1 MIGLRAAVLAAML
14 MVARLAR
21 VVGAEPLAAS
31 PPVRPALPVLARGGD
46 AVAVIEGLFG
56 DASVTFS
63 VGLQNTG
70 PDPIEVVP
78 IFASAARVDKIDR
91 PAYQI
96 ATFAAPRTG
105 PATPI
110 AVGGIQTLEVPLDGI
125 DEAGVYAVETVFG
138 DPRGTYQPHAVKAT
152 VYRRE
157 AWLRAALAILL
168 GAALAWGIR
177 AYLSDGSRRLALR
190 RRIALLEAQLRV
202 FRAGARGE
210 DLVVAARVLELD
222 VLDRERDVRW
232 GGNLVAL
239 DDVTARAEQR
249 FALLQDIA
257 AATERL
263 VRIDAD
269 QQVEP
274 RKTLEDALVVVRID
288 PGDRLAIDGARDRVG
303 KLGLTALRRAQL
315 RGWLAE
321 LETQLAAQ
329 DRVAVTPLTGVA
341 ATVASA
347 RDFLRTGALDELE
360 AAIRAG
366 RAQLL
371 DASIAGLA
379 ERAKLEPLGVT
390 GWSATADQIRAKLLR
405 GDTPDWAA
413 RTRAF
418 QDAQALYFAAAVSG
432 LIAAA
437 TRRAAA
443 GDSRAE
449 RFRAIAQ
456 ELGEAAAKD
465 PMLAAARYADL
476 LAEVSA
482 PDPALARPANL
493 LGPGGAVAKGYLM
506 DDKSEDEVAPA
517 PAGWIPYVPGD
528 LTQGVWKP
536 TEVRALDRLISSS
549 RWLVNAGVMLIAV
562 ASGVKILW
570 LDNLAWGGHGAWLI
584 AFLWGSGVQLTG
596 DTCAGFLAVRAR
608 LGAAAPAA

>member
-1 MIGLRAAVLAAML
+1 MIGLRAAIFAAMM
-14 MVARLAR
+14 MVARVA
-21 VVGAEPLAAS
+21 GAEPVAAS
-31 PPVRPALPVLARGGD
+31 PPARPALPVLEHGGD
-46 AVAVIEGLFG
+46 AVAVTEGIFG

-63 VGLQNTG
+63 IGLENTG
-70 PDPIEVVP
+70 PGPIEVVP
-78 IFASAARVDKIDR
+78 VFASAARVDKVDR

-110 AVGGIQTLEVPLDGI
+110 AVGAIKTLEIPLDGI
-125 DEAGVYAVETVFG
+125 DEAGVYTVEAVFG
-138 DPRGTYQPHAVKAT
+138 DPAGTYQPHAVKAT

-157 AWLRAALAILL
+157 AWLRAALVILL

-239 DDVTARAEQR
+239 DDVTTRAELR

-257 AATERL
+257 AAAARL
-263 VRIDAD
+263 VQIDAD

-274 RKTLEDALVVVRID
+274 RKTLEDALVAVRID
-288 PGDRLAIDGARDRVG
+288 PGDRLAIEGARDRVA

-321 LETQLAAQ
+321 LEAQLAAQ
-329 DRVAVTPLTGVA
+329 ARVVVTPLTGVA
-341 ATVASA
+341 AKVASA
-347 RDFLRTGALDELE
+347 QDALRMGELDALE

-366 RAQLL
+366 RTQLL
-371 DASIAGLA
+371 DASIAELT

-390 GWSATADQIRAKLLR
+390 GWTATADQIRAKLVR
-405 GDTPDWAA
+405 ADTSDWAA

-418 QDAQALYFAAAVSG
+418 QEAQALYFAAAVAG
-432 LIAAA
+432 LAAEA
-437 TRRAAA
+437 THRAAA
-443 GDSRAE
+443 GDSRAA

-456 ELGEAAAKD
+456 ELGDTAAKD
-465 PMLAAARYADL
+465 PMLAAARYAGL

-482 PDPALARPANL
+482 PDPASATLVGQRGL
-493 LGPGGAVAKGYLM
+493 VAKSLLM
-506 DDKSEDEVAPA
+506 DERARDEAAA
-517 PAGWIPYVPGD
+517 PAGWVPYVPGD
-528 LTQGVWKP
+528 LTAGVWKP
-536 TEVRALDRLISSS
+536 TEARTLDRLISSS

-596 DTCAGFLAVRAR
+596 DACAGFLAVRAR